1 MASTD
6 LTRLVGNTPL
16 VELTQLSPKP
26 GVRIFA
32 KLEGNNPTGSL
43 KDRVALALVESA
55 ERKGLLQPGDSI
67 IEASSGNTALALG
80 FVAKQRGYHARV
92 VLPRGVAP
100 SIGDLLA
107 LYGVDIEWSEARAGL
122 LGAIEKAKRCA
133 EQEGCHLLGQFSND
147 ANVEVHYRDT
157 GGEILRDLPR
167 VDVFIA
173 GIGTSGTVMGVG
185 RRLKEACPGVHIIGV
200 EPRLGDR
207 LQGLRNL
214 NDGFIPPL
222 LDLDKLDGRFLV
234 DSASAFECVRHVAEA
249 EGIFVGVSSGAT
261 LHVARRLAARM
272 SKGNIVVMFA
282 DGGGKYLP
290 SRPWRAAARR
300 SRSLD
305 DVHWW

>member
-16 VELTQLSPKP
+16 VELTRLAPKP

-55 ERKGLLQPGDSI
+55 ERKGLLHPGDSI

-80 FVAKQRGYHARV
+80 FVAKQRGYRAKV

-107 LYGVDIEWSEARAGL
+107 LYDVDIEWSEARAGL

-133 EQEGCHLLGQFSND
+133 EQEGCHLLGQFSD
-147 ANVEVHYRDT
+147 EANVEVHYRDT
-157 GGEILRDLPR
+157 GGEILRDLPH

-173 GIGTSGTVMGVG
+173 GIGTSGTAMGVG
-185 RRLKEACPGVHIIGV
+185 RRLKEACPDVHIIGV
-200 EPRLGDR
+200 EPRLGNR
-207 LQGLRNL
+207 LQGLRNISE
-214 NDGFIPPL
+214 GFIPPL
-222 LDLDKLDGRFLV
+222 LELEKLDGRFLV
-234 DSASAFECVRHVAEA
+234 DSASAFERVRHVAEA

-261 LHVARRLAARM
+261 LHVALRLASRM
-272 SKGNIVVMFA
+272 SRGNIVVMFA